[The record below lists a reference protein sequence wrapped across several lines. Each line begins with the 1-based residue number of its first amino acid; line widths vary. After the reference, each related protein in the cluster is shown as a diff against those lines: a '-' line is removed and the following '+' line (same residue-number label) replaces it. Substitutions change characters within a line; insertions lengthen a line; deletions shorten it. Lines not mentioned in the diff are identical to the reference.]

1 MVETLGN
8 VGHEKVS
15 SVRGKYR
22 TPVKNR
28 AERDISCTVAIVYE
42 AFQITSSDLR
52 IASCAVQSNVGNHGP
67 QTTVSSLHARPA
79 GVSIALEWAQ

>member
-8 VGHEKVS
+8 MGHEKTS

-22 TPVKNR
+22 TPAKNR
-28 AERDISCTVAIVYE
+28 AERDISCTMTIVYE
-42 AFQITSSDLR
+42 AFQVTSSDLR
-52 IASCAVQSNVGNHGP
+52 IAFCAVKTNVGNHDP
-67 QTTVSSLHARPA
+67 QTTVSSLRARPA